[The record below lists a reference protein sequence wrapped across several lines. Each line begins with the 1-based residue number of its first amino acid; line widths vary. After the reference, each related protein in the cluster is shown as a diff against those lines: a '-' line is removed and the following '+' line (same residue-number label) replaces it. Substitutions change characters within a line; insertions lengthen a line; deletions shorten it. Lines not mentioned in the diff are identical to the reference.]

1 MSISAASPAYPSSS
15 PHTHIRVMVVDDSVV
30 ARSMIMRWLEE
41 EPDLL
46 GVAAVRNGREAIEQ
60 IELWRPD
67 VVILDLAMP
76 DIDGLTALP
85 RLLEKKPG
93 LVVLVASTHARRN
106 AAISMRAL
114 SCGASDYIF
123 KPESRY
129 DLPGA
134 QSFRRELIDKIRT
147 LGGHRQRHALAGR
160 AGHPVAAAPRGDG
173 SAMPVAAPAVH
184 QPGRTRPRMAVQVPP
199 RVLVIGASTGGP
211 NALNTV
217 VSGIGAVIDKVP
229 VLIAQHMPAGFTVYL
244 AEHLARASGR
254 PAHEAVEGERI
265 YPGTIYLA
273 PGGSHVRAEN
283 GVDGPIIALG
293 DEPAANY
300 CKPALDFLF
309 SSAVKV
315 WNSGVLALVLTGMGP
330 DGVRGAEQIVAAGG
344 SVIVQDEE
352 SSVVWGMP
360 GAVVNAGL
368 ASSILPLS
376 DIASQLM
383 DAFGEGRP

>member
-1 MSISAASPAYPSSS
+1 MSISAASPAYSSSS

-129 DLPGA
+129 DQPGA

-147 LGGHRQRHALAGR
+147 LGGHRQRHALTGR
-160 AGHPVAAAPRGDG
+160 GGQSILPAARGD
-173 SAMPVAAPAVH
+173 SAMPVFAPAAH
-184 QPGRTRPRMAVQVPP
+184 QPAKSRPRVAVQVQP

-254 PAHEAVEGERI
+254 PAHEAVHGERI

-273 PGGSHVRAEN
+273 PGGSHLRAEN
-283 GVDGPIIALG
+283 GVDGPTIALG

-309 SSAVKV
+309 SSAVTV